1 MTMRCLLAAVLAAAL
16 STPAL
21 AQSDFPSRP
30 VKVIVDSAPGSA
42 TDVINRVISDSL
54 SRIWGQQVLTL
65 NHPGAGGSIAVRAA
79 SRAPADGT
87 TFYVGNASV
96 FTALAGDPNT
106 APNLPIELPRDFIA
120 IGFMAYQPMFI
131 GISPTAGITALPD
144 FIAEAKKRPG
154 ALSYG
159 TTGRGRMTHL
169 TMELLQVRAGVQLQ
183 MIPYT
188 GGPTAAMPDVTA
200 GRITAVIEA
209 YSGLASGFQ
218 GGLIKPLAVSAEQ
231 RLPGFE
237 NVATVAETLPGFLA
251 GGWNVLLAPVG
262 TPQPIVDKVSTD
274 LRQVI
279 GESEVKTKLAGLG
292 AYARPMTP
300 AEVSAFV
307 DEQRRTWRPIVEK
320 VSKDTAAQQN

>member
-1 MTMRCLLAAVLAAAL
+1 MRCLMAAAL
-16 STPAL
+16 AVAVSAPAL
-21 AQSDFPSRP
+21 AQSDFPNRP

-42 TDVINRVISDSL
+42 TDVINRVVCDSL
-54 SRIWGQQVLTL
+54 GRIWGQQVLTL

-79 SRAPADGT
+79 SRAQPDGT

-106 APNLPIELPRDFIA
+106 APNLPIEIPRDFIA

-131 GISPTAGITALPD
+131 GVAPTAGIASLPE
-144 FIAEAKKRPG
+144 FIAQAKKRPG
-154 ALSYG
+154 ALSYA
-159 TTGRGRMTHL
+159 TTGRGRITHL
-169 TMELLQVRAGVQLQ
+169 TMELLQIRAGVQLQ

-200 GRITAVIEA
+200 GRVTAVIEA

-218 GGLIKPLAVSAEQ
+218 GGLIKPIAVSAEQ

-237 NVATVAETLPGFLA
+237 NVATVAETLPGFIA

-262 TPQPIVDKVSTD
+262 TPAAIVDKASAD
-274 LRQVI
+274 LRRVI
-279 GESEVKTKLAGLG
+279 GESEVKTKLASLG

-300 AEVSAFV
+300 GEVAAFV

-320 VSKDTAAQQN
+320 VSKDMAAQQQ